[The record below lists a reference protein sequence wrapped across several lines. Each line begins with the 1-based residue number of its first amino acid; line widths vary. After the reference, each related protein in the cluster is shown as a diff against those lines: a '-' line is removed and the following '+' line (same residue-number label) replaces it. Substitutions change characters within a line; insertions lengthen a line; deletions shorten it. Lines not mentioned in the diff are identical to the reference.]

1 MLREL
6 YDFVNRP
13 DMIRDASFH
22 RALPRRASRTSAM
35 IDSVL
40 TAAIAAIVI
49 VALYAFN
56 RRFLA
61 MKCPHCGKV
70 VSIRGK
76 ATFICDRCHEER
88 AL

>member
-1 MLREL
+1 
-6 YDFVNRP
+6 
-13 DMIRDASFH
+13 
-22 RALPRRASRTSAM
+22 M

-40 TAAIAAIVI
+40 TATIAAVVI
-49 VALYAFN
+49 VALYALN

-88 AL
+88 SL